1 MERAAYESERAARHY
16 RLVEPE
22 HRLVARQL
30 ATEWEDKLTAQRH
43 LQEEYERFGQAQP
56 RLLSVAER
64 AAITQLA
71 DNMPSLWHAPPTTMA
86 ERKEI
91 VRQIIQRVMVAGEGP
106 SERLQGTME
115 WVGGGTTAGIVP
127 RPISRIEHLSYYSL
141 LCERIP
147 TLAQAGYSTAQITAS
162 LAQEGFHSPTQG
174 TPFRRQSVHELRRRL
189 GVHQPRRRRRLP
201 LSEHEWW

>member
-30 ATEWEDKLTAQRH
+30 AKEWEDKLTAQRH

-64 AAITQLA
+64 AVITQLA
-71 DNMPSLWHAPPTTMA
+71 DNMPSLWHAPTTTMA

-91 VRQIIQRVMVAGEGP
+91 VRQISQRVMVAGEGP
-106 SERLQGTME
+106 SARLQVTMA
-115 WVGGGTTAGIVP
+115 WVGVGP
-127 RPISRIEHLSYYSL
+127 R
-141 LCERIP
+141 
-147 TLAQAGYSTAQITAS
+147 LAS
-162 LAQEGFHSPTQG
+162 SPA
-174 TPFRRQSVHELRRRL
+174 L
-189 GVHQPRRRRRLP
+189 
-201 LSEHEWW
+201 